1 MTRINLVTVENL
13 ADQHLFAEWREIKMV
28 PAALRRSLRTKSIQT
43 ILESIPGRY
52 TLNTGHVTFFYNK
65 MKFLTE
71 RYKLL
76 TEELVRREYNIN
88 GDPDFR
94 YFLGDLPV
102 EFSQSDWLPDK
113 KEVDINIERI
123 SARISEKPEWYRYYG
138 KRVIEGYFDSMY
150 KIL

>member
-1 MTRINLVTVENL
+1 MTRINLVPVENL

-28 PAALRRSLRTKSIQT
+28 PAALRRSLRTKSIQV
-43 ILESIPGRY
+43 IQNSIPGKY

-71 RYKLL
+71 RYRLL
-76 TEELVRREYNIN
+76 TGELVKREYNIN
-88 GDPDFR
+88 SDPDFR
-94 YFLGDLPV
+94 YFFGDLPK
-102 EFSQSDWLPDK
+102 EFNHVDWHPDK

-138 KRVIEGYFDSMY
+138 RRVIEGYFDNMY
-150 KIL
+150 KVL